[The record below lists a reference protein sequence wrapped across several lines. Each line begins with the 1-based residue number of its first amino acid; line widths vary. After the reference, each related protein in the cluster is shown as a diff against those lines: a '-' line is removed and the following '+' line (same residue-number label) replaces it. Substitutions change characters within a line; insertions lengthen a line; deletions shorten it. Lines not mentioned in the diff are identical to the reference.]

1 MVETSQN
8 WPKKLSFALWAY
20 RTSFHTSIGAA
31 LFLLVY
37 EMEVALP
44 IEIKVGSLR
53 IALEHH
59 IAMIDWLRARYGHL
73 KLLDEKRLRA
83 TDHMHAY

>member
-37 EMEVALP
+37 EMEVVLLV
-44 IEIKVGSLR
+44 EINVGSLTV
-53 IALEHH
+53 ALEHQ
-59 IAMIDWLRARYGHL
+59 ITEMDWL
-73 KLLDEKRLRA
+73 
-83 TDHMHAY
+83 